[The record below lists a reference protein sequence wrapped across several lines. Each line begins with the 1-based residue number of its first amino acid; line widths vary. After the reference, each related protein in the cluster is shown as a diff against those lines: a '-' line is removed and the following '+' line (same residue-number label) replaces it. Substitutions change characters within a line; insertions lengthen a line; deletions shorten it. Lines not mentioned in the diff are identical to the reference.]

1 MIVVV
6 GSRHD
11 AAAAGLLESWPQAA
25 LCSAQDLT
33 TPGWSWHVPAGADS
47 RWVVDGR
54 VVPDTAVSG
63 VFVRRSTVYPE
74 ELLSTHPDDRHY
86 LAAEAHAFLVFVLAS
101 SGARLAQPVFDGAY
115 GDEALQPDRWMP
127 IAARLG
133 IAVAPL
139 RLASGRALAS
149 PEHCVIVEAVGERAF
164 GAGTARQHQ
173 AACGLLRGL
182 GLCSASV
189 VFDEQERLVTLSA
202 TRPPADRD
210 ALVAL
215 GRLLA
220 GDAP

>member
-11 AAAAGLLESWPQAA
+11 AVAAGLLESWPQAA

-33 TPGWSWHVPAGADS
+33 ASGWCWRVPAGADS

-54 VVPDTAVSG
+54 VLPDTAVSG
-63 VFVRRSTVYPE
+63 VFVRRSTVYPQ
-74 ELLSTHPDDRHY
+74 ELLSTHADDRHY

-127 IAARLG
+127 LAVRLG
-133 IAVAPL
+133 IPVAPL
-139 RLASGRALAS
+139 RLASGRTLA
-149 PEHCVIVEAVGERAF
+149 PPGRCVIVEAVGERAF
-164 GAGTARQHQ
+164 GPGTARQHD
-173 AACGLLRGL
+173 AASALLRDL
-182 GLCSASV
+182 GMLSASV
-189 VFDEQERLVTLSA
+189 VFDEQERLVTLSG

-210 ALVAL
+210 ALAAL

-220 GDAP
+220 GGGS